1 MILEKI
7 EIRKYFKNQC
17 NNFSLGNN
25 TQVLSKKLQNLL
37 KGLNWAK
44 FQKVAIYHP
53 FKSEVSLSALK
64 ENYSHIFWLYPQKD
78 QSFSE
83 EPNTFSHPI
92 EEIDLFLVPGVA
104 FDHQC
109 RRLGRG
115 LGFYDK
121 VLSQTNRALKIGVSW
136 GVQLSSKPLPEEEH
150 DIRMDACVNEKFI
163 LYSPHFFEKHKEVK

>member
-1 MILEKI
+1 MEKVA
-7 EIRKYFKNQC
+7 IRKYFKNHC
-17 NNFSLGNN
+17 NNFVLENN

-44 FQKVAIYHP
+44 FQKAAMYHP
-53 FKSEVSLSALK
+53 FKNEASLSALK
-64 ENYSHIFWLYPQKD
+64 EDYPHICWVYPQKD

-83 EPNTFSHPI
+83 ESHAASHSI

-115 LGFYDK
+115 SGFYDK
-121 VLSQTNRALKIGVSW
+121 VLSQAGRALKIGVSW
-136 GVQLSSKPLPEEEH
+136 SVQLSSEPLPEEKH

-163 LYSPHFFEKHKEVK
+163 LYSPHFFEKHKEVQ

>member
-1 MILEKI
+1 MEKI
-7 EIRKYFKNQC
+7 EIRKYFKKRC
-17 NNFSLGNN
+17 NNFTLENN

-37 KGLNWAK
+37 KGLNWVE
-44 FQKVAIYHP
+44 FQKAAIYHP

-64 ENYSHIFWLYPQKD
+64 EDYPHICWLYPQKD

-83 EPNTFSHPI
+83 ESYTSPHSI
-92 EEIDLFLVPGVA
+92 KEIDLFLVPGVA

-115 LGFYDK
+115 AGFYDK
-121 VLSQTNRALKIGVSW
+121 VLSQANRALKIGVSW
-136 GVQLSSKPLPEEEH
+136 SVQLSLEPLPEEEH

-163 LYSPHFFEKHKEVK
+163 LYSPHFFEKHKEVQ